1 MIIFLYGADTFR
13 SRRKLQELKTKFI
26 KDIDLSSQSL
36 SVIDGQAAAL
46 KEIAEKIGTGS
57 LFVKKRLVVI
67 ENIFKN
73 KKEKIFA
80 ELTEYLK
87 RFTKQKDEKDNIL
100 IFWDEE
106 LGGKPKALKVEPKKL
121 FAFLNK
127 QDYVQ
132 EFALLDSIKLLNFVK
147 KEAEQYDHSLSG
159 PAATLLINLT
169 SGDLWALSREI
180 KKLSFHASEKI
191 ITPAEVKEMTAAS
204 FNEDIFAL
212 TDALSAKN
220 KSLAVKLLEE
230 QYAAGLSDEYLL
242 AMLIRQFKIL
252 WQLRAALDDK
262 FNPVEMPVK
271 LKLHPFVVKKGL
283 FAARNFTAAGLKSY
297 LNRLIRLDALNK
309 TGAAD
314 IRAELTL
321 LIAGL

>member
-26 KDIDLSSQSL
+26 KDVDTSSQSL
-36 SVIDGQAAAL
+36 SVLDGQTANL

-57 LFVKKRLVVI
+57 LFVKKRMVVV

-73 KKEKIFA
+73 KKEKIFG
-80 ELTEYLK
+80 ELMEYLK
-87 RFTKQKDEKDNIL
+87 RFTKQKNEKDNIL

-106 LGGKPKALKVEPKKL
+106 LGGKPKALKVEAKKL
-121 FAFLNK
+121 FTFLGK

-132 EFALLDSIKLLNFVK
+132 EFTLLDSVKLLNFVK
-147 KEAEQYDHSLSG
+147 KEAESYNRSLSG

-169 SGDLWALSREI
+169 GGDLWMLSREI
-180 KKLSFHASEKI
+180 KKLAFHAVGQA
-191 ITPAEVKEMTAAS
+191 ITPEEVKEMTASS
-204 FNEDIFAL
+204 FSENIFAL

-220 KSLAVKLLEE
+220 KNLAVKLLEE

-262 FNPVEMPVK
+262 FNPAEMPVK

-283 FAARNFTAAGLKSY
+283 LAARNFTAAGLKSY

-309 TGAAD
+309 TGATN
-314 IRAELTL
+314 IRTELTL

>member
-13 SRRKLQELKTKFI
+13 SRRKLQELKEKFVH
-26 KDIDLSSQSL
+26 DIDASSQSL
-36 SVIDGQAAAL
+36 SVLDGQSANL

-57 LFVKKRLVVI
+57 LFVKKRMVI
-67 ENIFKN
+67 VENIFKN
-73 KKEKIFA
+73 KKEKIFS

-106 LGGKPKALKVEPKKL
+106 LNGREKSLKVEAKKL
-121 FAFLNK
+121 FSFLAK
-127 QDYVQ
+127 QDYTQ
-132 EFALLDSIKLLNFVK
+132 EFGYLDSAKLLNFVK
-147 KEAEQYDHSLSG
+147 KEAEQYNHSLSAP
-159 PAATLLINLT
+159 PASLLINLT
-169 SGDLWALSREI
+169 GGDLWALSREI
-180 KKLSFHASEKI
+180 KKLSFRAANQA
-191 ITPAEVKEMTAAS
+191 ITLEEVKEMTAGS
-204 FNEDIFAL
+204 FSEDIFAL

-220 KSLAVKLLEE
+220 KNLAVKLLEE
-230 QYAAGLSDEYLL
+230 QSAAGLSDEYLL

-252 WQLRAALDDK
+252 WQIRAALDD
-262 FNPVEMPVK
+262 NLSQTEMPAK

-283 FAARNFTAAGLKSY
+283 LAAKNFTGVGLRNY
-297 LNRLIRLDALNK
+297 LNRLIRLDSLNK

-314 IRAELTL
+314 IRTELTL